1 MSTLRPVTMLAKGI
15 AQRAEAPGPVRS
27 SFHYA
32 HSDCIVYMIARAPAS
47 FPGEGCHP
55 TAL

>member
-1 MSTLRPVTMLAKGI
+1 MLAKGI
-15 AQRAEAPGPVRS
+15 AQRAEALGPVRS

-32 HSDCIVYMIARAPAS
+32 HSDRIVYMIERAPAL

>member
-1 MSTLRPVTMLAKGI
+1 MLAKGI
-15 AQRAEAPGPVRS
+15 AQRADAPGPVCS

-32 HSDCIVYMIARAPAS
+32 HSDRIVYMIARTHAS
-47 FPGEGCHP
+47 LPGEGCHP